1 MVTFKADAGGSSA
14 TSSSV
19 DIRVTIETSPLW
31 GFLGLGLILVV
42 LFGLWW
48 VFQRY
53 GRR

>member
-1 MVTFKADAGGSSA
+1 M
-14 TSSSV
+14 
-19 DIRVTIETSPLW
+19 TIETSPLF
-31 GFLGLGLILVV
+31 GFVGLALIALV